1 MHSLVEGTLTM
12 AAAAKEKVK
21 KTNDNNNKEKKSQS
35 EKVKKVLDIVATE
48 DAHGPH
54 TYQKFPI
61 AIVRGKGALV
71 WDDKGKEYVDCMGGY
86 GVAIV
91 GHSNDDVVAAIK
103 RQAETLIT
111 CHGSLYNDARA
122 QFLET
127 LTSYSPKGLEA
138 AFLSNSG
145 AEAVEVALKLARKV
159 TGRKGLVAMK
169 GAYHGK
175 TAGALSATWSKKYK
189 EPFEPLLEGVK
200 HVELGDLEAVERE
213 VDADVGAVIVEPI
226 QGEGGIMLPPD
237 GFFKGVREICDRKG
251 VLLIS
256 DEIQT
261 GLGRTGKLW
270 AMDNWGVV
278 PDVMT
283 LAKGLAGGVPIGA
296 TVTTPEI
303 LDSLK
308 KGEQTS
314 TFGGNPLACAAGTAT
329 LEHIVKNDL
338 PLMAQKKGK
347 IFLDKLKE
355 MGAAHKLTREA
366 RGMGLMIAFELRVDI
381 QDILNETMRLGVIFT
396 YSGRTIVRMLPPLVI
411 TEPQIA
417 RSVEVLGDAI
427 GAEEKRRASGGGVG

>member
-1 MHSLVEGTLTM
+1 VTQL
-12 AAAAKEKVK
+12 AKK
-21 KTNDNNNKEKKSQS
+21 
-35 EKVKKVLDIVATE
+35 LDVFAIE

-54 TYQKFPI
+54 TYQKFAI
-61 AIVRGKGALV
+61 AITKGKGALV

-86 GVAIV
+86 GVAII
-91 GHSNDDVVAAIK
+91 GHSNPAVVSAVK
-103 RQAETLIT
+103 RQAERLIT

-122 QFLET
+122 EFLQT
-127 LTSYSPKGLEA
+127 LTDYSPKGLDA
-138 AFLSNSG
+138 AFLSSSG

-159 TGRKGLVAMK
+159 TGKKGLVAMQ

-175 TAGALSATWSKKYK
+175 TAGALSATWSKKYR

-200 HVELGDLEAVERE
+200 HVPLGDLAAVERD
-213 VDADVGAVIVEPI
+213 VDEDVGAVIIEPI

-251 VLLIS
+251 VLLIA

-270 AMDNWGVV
+270 AMENWGVV
-278 PDVMT
+278 PDIMT

-296 TVTTPEI
+296 TVTRADI
-303 LDSLK
+303 LNSLK

-329 LEHIVKNDL
+329 LKYLVKNDM
-338 PLMAQKKGK
+338 PAKAKAKGK
-347 IFLDKLKE
+347 LFLDKLTA
-355 MGAAHKLTREA
+355 MGAGHMLTREA
-366 RGMGLMIAFELRVDI
+366 RGMGLMLAFEVRVDI
-381 QDILNETMRLGVIFT
+381 PEILTDAMKMGVIFT
-396 YSGRTIVRMLPPLVI
+396 YSGRTIIRMLPPLVI

-417 RSVEVLGDAI
+417 RSVKVLGQALTS
-427 GAEEKRRASGGGVG
+427 EEKRRANGGGGVG

>member
-1 MHSLVEGTLTM
+1 M
-12 AAAAKEKVK
+12 
-21 KTNDNNNKEKKSQS
+21 
-35 EKVKKVLDIVATE
+35 IATE

-71 WDDKGKEYVDCMGGY
+71 WDDKGREYIDSMGGY

-91 GHSNDDVVAAIK
+91 GHSNPAVVAAIR
-103 RQAETLIT
+103 RQAEKLII

-122 QFLET
+122 EFLDT
-127 LTSYSPKGLEA
+127 LARYSPRGLDA

-159 TGRKGLVAMK
+159 TGRKGLVAMQ

-189 EPFEPLLEGVK
+189 EPFEPLLEGVR
-200 HVELGDLEAVERE
+200 HVALGDLAAVERE
-213 VDADVGAVIVEPI
+213 VDDDVGAVIVEPI

-237 GFFKGVREICDRKG
+237 GFFKGVREICDKKG
-251 VLLIS
+251 VLLIA

-270 AMDNWGVV
+270 AMENWGVV

-296 TVTTPEI
+296 TVTTAEI
-303 LDSLK
+303 LNSLK

-329 LEHIVKNDL
+329 LNHIVKNDL
-338 PLMAQKKGK
+338 PGKAKAKGRVYLDRLKK
-347 IFLDKLKE
+347 
-355 MGAAHKLTREA
+355 MGAEHFLTREA
-366 RGMGLMIAFELRVDI
+366 RGMGLMLAYEMRVDMP
-381 QDILNETMRLGVIFT
+381 DVLNDSIRRGVIFT
-396 YSGRTIVRMLPPLVI
+396 YSGRTIIRMLPPLVI
-411 TEPQIA
+411 TDAQIA
-417 RSVEVLGDAI
+417 TAVRLLGDAV
-427 GAEEKRRASGGGVG
+427 GAEEAKRSHASGGGALGRD

>member
-1 MHSLVEGTLTM
+1 MVT
-12 AAAAKEKVK
+12 K
-21 KTNDNNNKEKKSQS
+21 K
-35 EKVKKVLDIVATE
+35 LDIVAVE

-61 AIVRGKGALV
+61 AVVRGKGALV

-91 GHSNDDVVAAIK
+91 GHSNPAVVGAIK

-122 QFLET
+122 EFLET
-127 LTSYSPKGLEA
+127 LTSYSPRGLDA
-138 AFLSNSG
+138 AFLSSSG

-159 TGRKGLVAMK
+159 TGKTGLVAMQ

-175 TAGALSATWSKKYK
+175 TAGALSATWSKKYR

-200 HVELGDLEAVERE
+200 HVALGDLEAVERE
-213 VDADVGAVIVEPI
+213 VTADVGAVIVEPI

-251 VLLIS
+251 VLLIA

-270 AMDNWGVV
+270 AMENWGVV

-296 TVTTPEI
+296 TVTRAEI
-303 LDSLK
+303 LGALK

-329 LEHIVKNDL
+329 LKHIVKNDL
-338 PLMAQKKGK
+338 PSKAKAKGK
-347 IFLDKLKE
+347 VFLDKLKE
-355 MGAAHKLTREA
+355 MGVTHKLTREA
-366 RGMGLMIAFELRVDI
+366 RGMGLMLAFELRVDI
-381 QDILNETMRLGVIFT
+381 PEILNDAMRRGVIFT
-396 YSGRTIVRMLPPLVI
+396 YSGRTIIRMLPPLVI

-417 RSVEVLGDAI
+417 KSVRILGDAI
-427 GAEEKRRASGGGVG
+427 AAEEKRRASGGTVG

>member
-1 MHSLVEGTLTM
+1 M
-12 AAAAKEKVK
+12 ATK
-21 KTNDNNNKEKKSQS
+21 KK
-35 EKVKKVLDIVATE
+35 LDIIATE

-71 WDDKGKEYVDCMGGY
+71 WDDKGKEYIDSMGGY

-91 GHSNDDVVAAIK
+91 GHSNTAVVAAIK
-103 RQAETLIT
+103 RQAGKLII

-122 QFLET
+122 EFLET
-127 LTSYSPKGLEA
+127 LTNYSPKGLDA

-159 TGRKGLVAMK
+159 TGKKGLVAMK

-175 TAGALSATWSKKYK
+175 TAGALSATWSRKYK

-200 HVELGDLEAVERE
+200 HVELGDLAAVERE
-213 VDADVGAVIVEPI
+213 VDSDVGAVILEPI
-226 QGEGGIMLPPD
+226 QGEGGIMLPPE
-237 GFFKGVREICDRKG
+237 GFFKGVREICDKKG
-251 VLLIS
+251 VLLIA

-270 AMDNWGVV
+270 AMENWGVV

-283 LAKGLAGGVPIGA
+283 LAKGLGGGVPIGA
-296 TVTTPEI
+296 TVTSAEI

-308 KGEQTS
+308 KGEATS

-329 LEHIVKNDL
+329 LNHIVKNDL
-338 PLMAQKKGK
+338 PGQAKRKGRLYLDLLKK
-347 IFLDKLKE
+347 
-355 MGAAHKLTREA
+355 MGAEHKLTRES
-366 RGMGLMIAFELRVDI
+366 RGMGLMLAYEMRVDMP
-381 QDILNETMRLGVIFT
+381 DVLNDSMARGVIFT
-396 YSGRTIVRMLPPLVI
+396 YSGRTIIRMLPPLVI
-411 TEPQIA
+411 TEAQIKKA
-417 RSVEVLGDAI
+417 VKLLGDAV
-427 GAEEKRRASGGGVG
+427 GAEEARRAGAGGGGKDGQD